1 MLHNMVF
8 VMLCTHAYM
17 LYTGTAKQMNHDATY
32 HVKETSAGV
41 EERNGRKP
49 KKMRVSHI
57 HREIHVC

>member
-17 LYTGTAKQMNHDATY
+17 LYAGTTKQMNHDATY

-41 EERNGRKP
+41 EERDGRKP
-49 KKMRVSHI
+49 KK
-57 HREIHVC
+57 

>member
-32 HVKETSAGV
+32 HVKETSAGA
-41 EERNGRKP
+41 EERDGRKS
-49 KKMRVSHI
+49 K
-57 HREIHVC
+57 E